1 MMLFISLKEKTVLN
15 KTKDYTEKNVHH
27 SDFSFAVLSTFRNDF
42 YVQGADFHLQGS
54 TYIGKHVYILKF
66 IFCFGINTSCVYVC
80 VFV

>member
-42 YVQGADFHLQGS
+42 YV
-54 TYIGKHVYILKF
+54 
-66 IFCFGINTSCVYVC
+66 
-80 VFV
+80 